1 MEEEKYHQLFEK
13 IQKEAIIVNYSPAEK
28 EVPLGISKFGGK
40 PHLPKDFVWPYYEGT
55 DFTGIRKK
63 RPLSFVAQIN
73 LEEIASY
80 DKDNQLPHG
89 GMLYFFYELCTMKW
103 GFDPKDKG
111 CARVF
116 FEDSD
121 RDLQAEPFPED
132 MEEYCILP
140 EFEMQFS
147 NKIDL
152 PDYEE
157 IAEYITDLE
166 WDQYDEESVLYGY
179 EMPEEGI
186 SKLLGYAD
194 IIQNAMLLE
203 CEEVCN
209 GIYCG
214 GLPVITEEQKKEMLE
229 RSKEWIL
236 LFQISTL
243 EKEGYELMFGDCGSI
258 YFYIRKQ
265 DLKERNFENVWMI
278 LQCF

>member
-1 MEEEKYHQLFEK
+1 MEKGRYQRLFDK
-13 IQKEAIIVNYSPAEK
+13 IKKEAITVDYSPAEK
-28 EVPLGISKFGGK
+28 ELPVGTSKFGGK
-40 PHLPKDFVWPYYEGT
+40 PYLPKDFVWPYYEEA
-55 DFTGIRKK
+55 DFEGINKN
-63 RPLSFVAQIN
+63 RPLSFIAQIN
-73 LEEIASY
+73 LEEIAGY
-80 DKDNQLPHG
+80 DKDNQLPHS

-103 GFDPKDKG
+103 GFDPKDEG

-116 FEDSD
+116 FVDTD
-121 RDLQAEPFPED
+121 RDLQTAAFPED

-140 EFEMQFS
+140 EFKMQFS
-147 NKIDL
+147 GKTDL
-152 PDYEE
+152 PYYEE
-157 IAEYITDLE
+157 ISEYVTDLE
-166 WDQYDEESVLYGY
+166 WDQYDEESALYGY

-194 IIQNAMLLE
+194 IIQNSMLLE

-214 GLPVITEEQKKEMLE
+214 GIPTITEEQKKEMLE
-229 RSKEWIL
+229 RSREWIL

-265 DLKERNFENVWMI
+265 DLQERNFENVWMI